1 MSTAVLVH
9 YDVQLPI
16 KLACDVSVYE
26 IGAVISHVM
35 PDSSEQPI
43 AHISHSLSKS

>member
-26 IGAVISHVM
+26 IGAVISLVM
-35 PDSSEQPI
+35 PDSSEHPI
-43 AHISHSLSKS
+43 AHISHS